1 MKVLL
6 SIATVLASAT
16 ALAATGHADTN
27 DAQFIQNIRN
37 GMGITDGQEYI
48 NTARDLCN
56 EMQHGKPYDQAVVEI
71 RQDEPYWDASQASF
85 FVSASAQAYCPE
97 IVGN

>member
-6 SIATVLASAT
+6 SIAAVLVST
-16 ALAATGHADTN
+16 MALAATVHADTN

-37 GMGITDGQEYI
+37 GMGITDGQDFI
-48 NTARDLCN
+48 NTAHDLCTQ
-56 EMQHGKPYDQAVVEI
+56 MQHGKPYDQVVMDM
-71 RQDEPYWDASQASF
+71 RQSEPYWDASQAAF